1 MQSQVVP
8 SPHLANMRSRASP
21 SSRVAAPRA
30 SAKRHRDVRRT
41 DARASRASAPAPR
54 DDDEDVDAS
63 TFDASTFDAS
73 RRALLALAA
82 STTTVMVG
90 ADVARASPV
99 RASMRMADRGP
110 VARAAPR
117 PPCGPGYATLR
128 DAGTYRGLATVDREG
143 RGLRGLLPPNV
154 VEDDVEVRRARE
166 ALGQCDGAFESYK
179 QLVALQTTD
188 ERTFYKLLRSDTER
202 LLPLLYTPTV
212 GEACL
217 RFGTLIQRPMGVWV
231 SSDDAGNV
239 RELMRN
245 WPRDDVKIAVITD
258 GERILGL
265 GDQGANGMG
274 ISAGKSMVY
283 AACGVPPSALLPIQI
298 DTGTNNKTL
307 LDDPLYI
314 GLKRERDRSQAYDA
328 LLDEVVVSIR
338 ERFGPNTIIH
348 WEDFAPRNAF
358 RVLKKYYSAPDVV
371 TYNDDIQGTAAV
383 TVSGILASVRA
394 LEGGGDVT
402 QQRVLFFG
410 AGQANIGAAELFVLA
425 LTKRGVAEADARKR
439 VWLFDSKGLVV
450 RSRASQLSDD
460 KLPFAQDAREETDL
474 ASAIES
480 IKPTVLVGAAA
491 VPGAF
496 TQKVVKSMSK
506 LNDQPIIFALSNPT
520 SKAECTA
527 EQAYAWSNG
536 RAIFASGTRF
546 PPVRFSAEKTF
557 APGFANNAFIF
568 PPIALA
574 TIVSGAKQVTPDMFL
589 TAAEALAES
598 VDANLFAVGA
608 VYPPV
613 DRIASSA
620 VAVAAR
626 VARAV
631 DPSID
636 LDTWRARVQ
645 DYIASNDLFDSL

>member
-1 MQSQVVP
+1 
-8 SPHLANMRSRASP
+8 MRSRASP

-394 LEGGGDVT
+394 LERGGDVT

-450 RSRASQLSDD
+450 RARASQLSDD
-460 KLPFAQDAREETDL
+460 QIAFCTRRE
-474 ASAIES
+474 
-480 IKPTVLVGAAA
+480 G
-491 VPGAF
+491 G
-496 TQKVVKSMSK
+496 
-506 LNDQPIIFALSNPT
+506 N
-520 SKAECTA
+520 
-527 EQAYAWSNG
+527 
-536 RAIFASGTRF
+536 
-546 PPVRFSAEKTF
+546 
-557 APGFANNAFIF
+557 
-568 PPIALA
+568 
-574 TIVSGAKQVTPDMFL
+574 
-589 TAAEALAES
+589 
-598 VDANLFAVGA
+598 
-608 VYPPV
+608 
-613 DRIASSA
+613 
-620 VAVAAR
+620 
-626 VARAV
+626 
-631 DPSID
+631 
-636 LDTWRARVQ
+636 
-645 DYIASNDLFDSL
+645 